1 MPLRGV
7 KVLFMRIVAGVYK
20 SRVIETPSGSDTR
33 PTTDRVR
40 EALFS
45 AIWARMSSFDNAH
58 VLDAFAGS
66 GALGIEAL
74 SRGCSSCIFFEKDFR
89 AQKAVRSN
97 LAVLKIPA
105 SSAKLYKQDV
115 LNFVDSAAQKSALAN
130 PFLHAFD
137 LVLLD
142 PPYALEPHLVRIF
155 CENLAKI
162 GALSSNAL
170 ISYEHAVHNMKEV
183 QEVFQGLS
191 TFKIDG
197 TKKYGKIA
205 VTFLRYKV

>member
-89 AQKAVRSN
+89 AQKAIRSN
-97 LAVLKIPA
+97 LAALKISA

-115 LNFVDSAAQKSALAN
+115 LKFVNAAAQKCTSASQECASSAVQSCSDDATQESAENECGVRQNDSKKAPVKPKNPATN
-130 PFLHAFD
+130 PFPHAFD

-142 PPYALEPHLVRIF
+142 PP
-155 CENLAKI
+155 
-162 GALSSNAL
+162 NAL
-170 ISYEHAVHNMKEV
+170 
-183 QEVFQGLS
+183 
-191 TFKIDG
+191 
-197 TKKYGKIA
+197 
-205 VTFLRYKV
+205 